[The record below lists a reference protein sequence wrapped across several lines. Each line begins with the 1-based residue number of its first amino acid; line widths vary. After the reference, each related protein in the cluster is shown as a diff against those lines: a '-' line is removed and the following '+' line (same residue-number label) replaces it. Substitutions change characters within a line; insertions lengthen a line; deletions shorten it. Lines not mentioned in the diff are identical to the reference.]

1 MVVRFRWVDGYV
13 IIVEADQSAKVDHVN
28 FIKGILSTLHV
39 HSPVPVDNQ
48 ELVSFVKQIS
58 FWNIHLD

>member
-48 ELVSFVKQIS
+48 ELVS
-58 FWNIHLD
+58 